1 MGLILVP
8 ILTTQ
13 TLTVKPGQ
21 SLISQWD
28 PNNFFFFFFP
38 MRRVVWVC
46 IKAAHLGC
54 STRVFRFGRQRAKKI
69 IKHSFQFISHTRA
82 PFYWLGPSYRA
93 LPGAGAATGIFL
105 LYLLLGSPCIWCNI
119 TLLKYWIY
127 IFFLLLL
134 TSFAWNGFPLI
145 NQRSEKMEVYSGSA
159 WSKSRSVGL
168 WHCLW
173 QLCETLESKLLPGLN
188 KGCNQTC

>member
-1 MGLILVP
+1 MGTKSHLTASSSRLLSHSSFLEADFLRYCTNMGLILAP

-13 TLTVKPGQ
+13 TLTVKPGH

-28 PNNFFFFFFP
+28 PNIFFLFFFPP

-105 LYLLLGSPCIWCNI
+105 LYLLLGSGCIWCNI

-127 IFFLLLL
+127 IYFFFYFWPLLHE
-134 TSFAWNGFPLI
+134 T
-145 NQRSEKMEVYSGSA
+145 V
-159 WSKSRSVGL
+159 SR
-168 WHCLW
+168 
-173 QLCETLESKLLPGLN
+173 
-188 KGCNQTC
+188 